1 MGNLYYNLI
10 LRRCQDKQKQ
20 RGVSNLKDRLDNP
33 KGFSENNLRYMRAF
47 YRLYSPLG
55 RKLQQLVGDFPL
67 SEKQADFSVEK
78 HVAEVYCGQNKPP
91 SNAQLKEAVTKL
103 GFEVVG
109 DGPGNR

>member
-47 YRLYSPLG
+47 YHLYSPLG

-78 HVAEVYCGQNKPP
+78 HVAEVYCDQNKPP

-109 DGPGNR
+109 ID